1 MTNLKERVKNCST
14 RASVF
19 FYTHH
24 KELALAFT
32 VIVAMIAMS
41 DLAFAS
47 SSTVDSV
54 SKELETPIG
63 NMVDIILL
71 IFRIIGIILGTY
83 SVGLLV
89 MSFKD
94 QDPNGKQ
101 QATQLLVISLVLI
114 FLQTLVNALG
124 LKDYITSASSTSKS

>member
-1 MTNLKERVKNCST
+1 MTNLKERVKNCNT
-14 RASVF
+14 KASLF

-32 VIVAMIAMS
+32 VIIAMIAMS
-41 DLAFAS
+41 DFAFA

-54 SKELETPIG
+54 SKKLETPIG

-114 FLQTLVNALG
+114 FLQTLVDALG